1 MTDTPRH
8 ALVTGASS
16 GIGAA
21 FARTLARD
29 GHALTLIARREERLR
44 ELARELEPG
53 ARAIE
58 ILPCDLATETGLA
71 AACARIERGPEL
83 DLLVGAAGFGS
94 RGLFAEIAPE
104 RSEAMVRLHV
114 LAPLRL
120 TRAALPAMLRRGR
133 GAIVHVASL
142 GAFFTTSRYV
152 TYSATKAW
160 LTTFCE
166 GLADEVSASGIRVQA
181 LCPGLTLGT
190 EFFENPEY
198 AEFRYQRVPP
208 RFWQQASTVVEESL
222 AALAR
227 GGPTIVVTGRHN
239 RALVGLLR
247 APIVGALLR
256 RGLTALGR
264 RGLY

>member
-21 FARTLARD
+21 FARQLARD

-44 ELARELEPG
+44 ALARELAPH
-53 ARAIE
+53 ARVE
-58 ILPCDLATETGLA
+58 LLPCDLASESGLA
-71 AACARIERGPEL
+71 AACARIERGPAL

-114 LAPLRL
+114 VAPLRL
-120 TRAALPAMLRRGR
+120 TRAALPAMLARAR

-208 RFWQQASTVVEESL
+208 RFWQDASAVVEASL

-227 GGPTIVVTGRHN
+227 GGPTIVIPGLHN
-239 RALVGLLR
+239 RAFVGLLR
-247 APIVGALLR
+247 APVVGTLLR
-256 RGLTALGR
+256 HGLSALGR